1 MTETHPVAATRLKK
15 AMRHG
20 AALIVADPRRFVE
33 AMSTTTAA
41 VLVLRSAAQGLRCLI
56 TTSVRLRLRAFEAI
70 EAGAYENEQQVAKL
84 AGQCQLCTD
93 LAAFFD
99 EAIIIE
105 EIDNDS
111 D

>member
-1 MTETHPVAATRLKK
+1 MLTPTSQELQLKLNKLLADTPKELRYEWAIHPITKVISLLLET
-15 AMRHG
+15 M
-20 AALIVADPRRFVE
+20 
-33 AMSTTTAA
+33 
-41 VLVLRSAAQGLRCLI
+41 
-56 TTSVRLRLRAFEAI
+56 RLRAFEAI